1 MKNKRKKNSGFLFKS
16 IANNWLSDVK
26 FRVKRST
33 YEKYTYL
40 LERHIMPYFGDRFIN
55 RLTIGD
61 VDKFKREKL
70 QNGKLKRNEGLS
82 KKYLQDILSIIKSIA
97 HYFETVYNIRCQFV
111 MMRGLRPQKPKV
123 NILNRTER
131 NKLTDE
137 LKRDT
142 TPEKLGIML
151 GLYAGLRIGEV
162 CGLRWSDF
170 DEVNGTI
177 TINRTVQR
185 ISDNRGGTV
194 FLVSE
199 PKTEASKRIIPLPK
213 FLSEKLDSIRC
224 NNDDPIISHDG
235 KYTEP
240 SRLRA
245 VFNSVLRACNIAG
258 RRFHDLR
265 HSFASACVSMNCDTK
280 LLSEIMGHSSVSIT
294 LDRYV
299 HCDLEAK
306 REFMQRIV
314 I

>member
-1 MKNKRKKNSGFLFKS
+1 MKNKKNKGSGFLFKS
-16 IANNWLSDVK
+16 IAYSWLNDTQL
-26 FRVKRST
+26 RVKRST

-55 RLTIGD
+55 KLTIRD
-61 VDKFKREKL
+61 VDEFKREKL
-70 QNGKLKRNEGLS
+70 RNGKLKRNEGLS

-97 HYFETVYNIRCQFV
+97 HYFEGVYNIPCKFA
-111 MMRGLRPQKPKV
+111 MIRGVRPPKPKV
-123 NILNRTER
+123 NILTRAER
-131 NKLTDE
+131 KSLTDE

-199 PKTEASKRIIPLPK
+199 PKTEASKRVIPLPV
-213 FLSEKLDSIRC
+213 FLSEKLSFFKREKDA
-224 NNDDPIISHDG
+224 PIVSCDG

-240 SRLRA
+240 NRLRT
-245 VFNSVLRACNIAG
+245 VFNKLLNVCHITA

-265 HSFASACVSMNCDTK
+265 HSFASSCVRLKCDTK
-280 LLSEIMGHSSVSIT
+280 MLSEIMGHSSVSIT

-299 HCDLEAK
+299 HSDLDAK